1 MQAKRFRGF
10 LFSERGTEMRKG
22 FTLIEL
28 MIVIAIIAIIA
39 AVAIPNLMQSRIRA
53 NEGTQIPNMRQIATA
68 QMLFSQRNFARKCAV
83 VTPVSLV
90 TSAGAFADNYRN
102 LYYANNPENTA
113 AVPLGLLT
121 QNVADAAYNANGGST
136 IATDTTAVTPIA
148 IATDGS
154 GPALNG
160 YYYNNPSDILVALGI
175 TADQYWAS
183 NYSVLAIP
191 ATVGTTGNIAFY
203 LGMDGSAFQKDLVV
217 GTDTS
222 ASVAAGATAATPS
235 QIGTGATQW
244 HS

>member
-1 MQAKRFRGF
+1 
-10 LFSERGTEMRKG
+10 MRKG

-68 QMLFSQRNFARKCAV
+68 QMLFSQRNFARKCD
-83 VTPVSLV
+83 TIGGSPVSLV

-102 LYYANNPENTA
+102 LYYANNPDNA
-113 AVPLGLLT
+113 ADVPVGLLT
-121 QNVADAAYNANGGST
+121 QNVADAAINDTGGF
-136 IATDTTAVTPIA
+136 ATTPTTTDSSAVAPVSITTAFT
-148 IATDGS
+148 

-160 YYYNNPSDILVALGI
+160 YYYGNPQDFATGLGV
-175 TADQYWAS
+175 TEAEYWAS
-183 NYSVLAIP
+183 NYCVLALP
-191 ATVGTTGNIAFY
+191 ATVGTTGTIAFY
-203 LGMDGSAFQKDLVV
+203 LAMDGSAFQRDLIV

-222 ASVAAGATAATPS
+222 ASIYGADTAATPS
-235 QIGTGATQW
+235 NIGTGPTEW